1 MNKSIKL
8 QNYNNKLLKSRNL
21 TDLDLEVGYQQLVK
35 KDCRE
40 ISRQSFLVVRF

>member
-35 KDCRE
+35 KDCLE

>member
-21 TDLDLEVGYQQLVK
+21 TDLDLVVGYQQLVK
-35 KDCRE
+35 KD
-40 ISRQSFLVVRF
+40 

>member
-1 MNKSIKL
+1 M

-21 TDLDLEVGYQQLVK
+21 TDLDLEVGCQQLVK
-35 KDCRE
+35 KDCLE